1 MTTAISAEPVWD
13 GKVYPYIAPKQLKID
28 ARLKLHREAVAKLDP
43 ITYEVLRYALW
54 NLNVE
59 HGNTIVKVSGSP
71 IAAYSH
77 DFNPALLD
85 ENGDYRTVRTIF
97 AVSLVGG
104 WLGGQL
110 DNGVPLGKSRYPRL
124 GYFPDQ

>member
-1 MTTAISAEPVWD
+1 MATAISAEPLWD

-28 ARLKLHREAVAKLDP
+28 ARLKLHREAADKLDP

-71 IAAYSH
+71 IAATAMISIRRCSTRMGISYCS
-77 DFNPALLD
+77 DLSCSTFRRRLARRSSGRWNIDPKIPGSTM
-85 ENGDYRTVRTIF
+85 EIF
-97 AVSLVGG
+97 S
-104 WLGGQL
+104 
-110 DNGVPLGKSRYPRL
+110 
-124 GYFPDQ
+124 